1 MLVLQDKLR
10 GVFITLSAR
19 PTQCLRSYC
28 FLASAIFEKLQ
39 NPLEQIRDKVESKKT
54 KRQKNP
60 HAIHLRHTV
69 GIPQTPIHK
78 ECIVSV

>member
-54 KRQKNP
+54 KRQKKPSCNP
-60 HAIHLRHTV
+60 SETHCRNSPNTH
-69 GIPQTPIHK
+69 PQRMHR
-78 ECIVSV
+78 